1 METPFPVGGVRFVR
15 GRSRKPQTLVH
26 DARRLNE
33 LVPEVRGVRD
43 VARDP
48 ARPRDVRQRL
58 DAVGV
63 TGEAPEGRLDAP
75 DGDDDLAGDAIF
87 ALNLAKH
94 AGVLGEVER
103 EYGVP
108 GEIIVAIWGIES
120 SFGGF
125 SGNTDCVEAL
135 ANIAWSRGVS
145 GDVADAAYFRNE
157 LVEAARIVDKG
168 LGLSRTTANES
179 NAADGKGGFHPSG
192 PLAPSSSR
200 RGSQT
205 EPGGTTRRSSSSAS
219 SWGTSIMGI
228 FLISASELMCMF
240 PRWCTSCLNRTSQVI
255 LKPSELS
262 RKALRSSGSLKGE
275 LASSQA

>member
-1 METPFPVGGVRFVR
+1 MCQRVDMSWNHTCALCGTDLIGVSSSPTF
-15 GRSRKPQTLVH
+15 GP
-26 DARRLNE
+26 
-33 LVPEVRGVRD
+33 
-43 VARDP
+43 
-48 ARPRDVRQRL
+48 
-58 DAVGV
+58 
-63 TGEAPEGRLDAP
+63 
-75 DGDDDLAGDAIF
+75 DDDASKDGTNTSATRPCLT
-87 ALNLAKH
+87 
-94 AGVLGEVER
+94 E
-103 EYGVP
+103 
-108 GEIIVAIWGIES
+108 ES
-120 SFGGF
+120 
-125 SGNTDCVEAL
+125 
-135 ANIAWSRGVS
+135 R
-145 GDVADAAYFRNE
+145 
-157 LVEAARIVDKG
+157 
-168 LGLSRTTANES
+168 S